1 MKTGIIIGATGMV
14 GRQLVKLILTD
25 SRFKKVLIF
34 GRRPIGIK
42 DDRLEEHLISFDK
55 PDSWKHLVK
64 GDVLFSTLGSTIKQ
78 AGSQEAQYKIDY
90 TYQYQFAQAAAAN
103 GVPVY
108 VLVSSSG
115 ANPDSS
121 IFYSRMKGELERDV
135 KKLPFQSITL
145 LQPSLLVGPRETERM
160 GEKIGYR
167 LLKTFNAIGLF
178 KRYRPIHEEVV
189 ARAMINASVAAE
201 PGIHI
206 YTLDEVFTLAGLEL

>member
-25 SRFKKVLIF
+25 IRFKKVLIF
-34 GRRPIGIK
+34 GRRPIGIM
-42 DDRLEEHLISFDK
+42 DDKLEEHLINFEN
-55 PDSWKHLVK
+55 PDSWSHLVK
-64 GDVLFSTLGSTIKQ
+64 GDVLFSTLGTTIKQ
-78 AGSQEAQYKIDY
+78 AGSKEAQYIVDY
-90 TYQYQFAQAAAAN
+90 SYQYQFAEAAAGN

-115 ANPDSS
+115 ASPDSS

-145 LQPSLLVGPRETERM
+145 LQPSLLVGPREKERI
-160 GEKIGYR
+160 GEKIGYG

-178 KRYRPIHEEVV
+178 KRYRPIHGEVV
-189 ARAMINASVAAE
+189 ARAMINAGIAAE
-201 PGIHI
+201 PGIHT
-206 YTLDEVFTLAGLEL
+206 YTLDKVFTLAGPEL